1 MDRQGLLDIAA
12 LASSPVPVA
21 GDVMGLLADA
31 YNYYENPKERTPA
44 NIALSVAGLLPF
56 VPARSVTRLA
66 DDAIDTSYRMSHQ
79 PTMGARLDDLTVTP
93 EGEGFFPSDLY
104 SPRGKQYYG
113 SGNPDYDDESYDA
126 IKRAYGDPNAEITIY
141 RGVPEDVDDINAG
154 DFVTLSKKYAE
165 DHASS
170 GYGPMGDKS
179 GKVLYKKVKVKDVF
193 SDGNDLNEFGYFP
206 ESD

>member
-31 YNYYENPKERTPA
+31 YNYYANPEEITPA
-44 NIALSVAGLLPF
+44 NIALSAAGLLPF
-56 VPARSVTRLA
+56 VPARSATRVA
-66 DDAIDTSYRMSHQ
+66 GDAVDTAYRMAHQ
-79 PTMGARLDDLTVTP
+79 PTKGARLDDLTVGP
-93 EGEGFFPSDLY
+93 DGDGFFPSDLY
-104 SPRGKQYYG
+104 SPQGKQYYG
-113 SGNPDYDDESYDA
+113 SGNPEYDDESYDA
-126 IKRAYGDPNAEITIY
+126 ISRAYGDPDAEITIY
-141 RGVPEDVDDINAG
+141 RGVPKDVDDINSG

-170 GYGPMGDKS
+170 GYGPMGEES

-206 ESD
+206 E